1 MAIYY
6 LYCIMEFL
14 KNIVSSTIGT
24 VIGLLVAGTIL
35 IFIFVGALIGGIFGA
50 IDDMESDS
58 FEIVNTDA
66 NVISLNLN
74 SAIIERGGAEPIS
87 FNFGSFGAEAQ
98 LGLDQIINGL
108 ERAASDE
115 NVKGLL
121 LSIDGVAA
129 APSTLEDIRGAILSF
144 KESGKW
150 VVSWSET
157 MSQGA
162 YYLNSAADEVY
173 LLPSGMMTFQ
183 GLRSQTMFYTGLIE
197 KLGMDI
203 TILRGPNNKYKS
215 AVEPFLRKDLSE
227 SNREQTEEL
236 LNDFWNNIRTDI
248 SISRGLEPAT
258 IDEIAEGMKIRLA
271 SDAVEHGLVD
281 ALLFEDEL
289 DALLE
294 DKLSEDL
301 DLLSFAEYAI
311 DETMFGVKLS
321 DPEAV
326 SELIEEITDESS
338 EKESSDTDP
347 IGGEIAVIYA
357 VGAIESGAG
366 DAQTIGSET
375 IAAAIREAR
384 LASDV
389 KAVVL
394 RVNSPGGS
402 ALASDV
408 IWRETIL
415 LKEAGKKFIVSMSDL
430 AASGGYYISCAA
442 DKIYANPTTI
452 TGSIGVFG
460 MIPNLAG
467 AFEKHLGI
475 TFDELATHSHAGKPD
490 GMFAMN
496 KFEIDAFNES
506 IEGIYEDFTSKVA
519 TGRGMTREQV
529 EEVARGRVWTGE
541 DALEVGLVDEL
552 GNLDD
557 AIQYAVSLIDTEDPE
572 IVYLPEQ
579 LDPFEQFMQD
589 FAGVEAGLQ
598 TMDVLGADSRTIKEL
613 VSVHRML
620 ESGDIYQARMPYSII
635 IE

>member
-1 MAIYY
+1 
-6 LYCIMEFL
+6 MEFL
-14 KNIVSSTIGT
+14 KNIVSSTIGSI
-24 VIGLLVAGTIL
+24 VGLLIAGTIL
-35 IFIFVGALIGGIFGA
+35 IFVFVGALIGGIFGA
-50 IDDMESDS
+50 IEEMDSDS
-58 FEIVNTDA
+58 IELVDTEA
-66 NVISLNLN
+66 NVISLSLN
-74 SAIIERGGAEPIS
+74 SNIIERGGVEPVA
-87 FNFGSFGAEAQ
+87 FNFGSFGAESQ

-108 ERAASDE
+108 EQASADE
-115 NVKGLL
+115 NIEGLL

-129 APSTLEDIRGAILSF
+129 SPSTLEDIRGAILSF

-150 VVSWSET
+150 VVAWSET

-173 LLPSGMMTFQ
+173 LQPSGMMTFQ
-183 GLRSQTMFYTGLIE
+183 GLRSQSMFYTGLIE
-197 KLGMDI
+197 KLGMDV

-215 AVEPFLRKDLSE
+215 AVEPFLRDDFSA
-227 SNREQTEEL
+227 SNREQLEEL
-236 LNDFWNNIRTDI
+236 LGDFWNNIRTDI
-248 SISRGLEPAT
+248 AISRGIEPSE
-258 IDEIAEGMKIRLA
+258 IDAIAEGMKIRLA

-281 ALLFEDEL
+281 ALLFEDER

-294 DKLSEDL
+294 EKLGEDL
-301 DLLSFAEYAI
+301 ELLSFNEYTFE
-311 DETMFGVKLS
+311 DRLFGVTLS

-326 SELIEEITDESS
+326 SDLIDEITDESS
-338 EKESSDTDP
+338 DEEKEETNP
-347 IGGEIAVIYA
+347 LGGEVAVIYA

-460 MIPNLAG
+460 MIPNMGG
-467 AFEKHLGI
+467 AFEKHLGV
-475 TFDELATHSHAGKPD
+475 TFDEVATHSHAGKPD

-496 KFEIDAFNES
+496 KFEIDAYNES
-506 IEGIYEDFTSKVA
+506 ITAIYDDFTSKVA
-519 TGRGMTREQV
+519 AGRGMTREQV
-529 EEVARGRVWTGE
+529 EEVARGRVWSGE

-557 AIQYAVSLIDTEDPE
+557 AIKYAVSLVSSEDPE
-572 IVYLPEQ
+572 IIYLPEQ
-579 LDPFEQFMQD
+579 LDPFEQFMKD
-589 FAGVEAGLQ
+589 IAGVEAGLEAL
-598 TMDVLGADSRTIKEL
+598 DVLGADSKTIKEL

-620 ESGDIYQARMPYSII
+620 ESGEIYQARMPYSLI